1 MRTTLK
7 DIANKVG
14 VSVTTV
20 SLVINNKPCNIPE
33 KTKVMVLDAVKE
45 LKYTPNQLAVG
56 LIKKRTNTIGLIVSD
71 IRNIFFSTL
80 AMGVEESC
88 RINGWNV
95 ILCNTSDLHSRDIE
109 YINILS
115 SKGVDGILYC
125 MSSDSDD
132 VFAQESCDLM
142 NRLNI
147 PFIMVDRTSATLDCS
162 SVVLDHFNGGYIATK
177 HLIDLGH
184 KRIACITGP
193 ELLYDSHQR
202 LEGYKLA
209 LSQAGISYDEN
220 IVYKGDYTTNSGYHA
235 ANYLLDKEITSIFCF
250 NDMMAYGVYKALK
263 DKNLNMP
270 NDISVVG
277 YDDVFLSDMFEV
289 PLTSVKQP
297 IYEMGEEATYNLI
310 NIIENKGGKKRV
322 VVFKPEIVV
331 RKSTS
336 KLIESD
342 LSR

>member
-33 KTKVMVLDAVKE
+33 KTKLMVLNAVKE
-45 LKYTPNQLAVG
+45 MKYTPNQLAVG
-56 LIKKRTNTIGLIVSD
+56 LIKKRTNTIGLIISD

-88 RINGWNV
+88 RKIGWNV
-95 ILCNTSDLHSRDIE
+95 ILCNTSDNHARDIE
-109 YINILS
+109 YINILA

-125 MSSDSDD
+125 MSADSDEKL
-132 VFAQESCDLM
+132 AKESCDLM
-142 NRLNI
+142 KNLNI
-147 PFIMVDRTSATLDCS
+147 PYVMVDRTNSTLDCC
-162 SVVLDHFNGGYIATK
+162 SVVLDHINGGYIATK
-177 HLIDLGH
+177 YLTDLGH

-193 ELLYDSHQR
+193 AQLFDSQQR
-202 LEGYKLA
+202 LSGYIMA
-209 LSQAGISYDEN
+209 LTQAGIKYDN
-220 IVYKGDYTTNSGYHA
+220 DIVFTGNYTISSGYEA
-235 ANYLLDKEITSIFCF
+235 VEKIVQKNITAVFCF
-250 NDMMAYGVYKALK
+250 NDMMAYGVYKGLK
-263 DKNLNMP
+263 ERGLKMP
-270 NDISVVG
+270 EDISVVG

-297 IYEMGEEATYNLI
+297 IYEMGEEATKNLI
-310 NIIENKGGKKRV
+310 NIIENETSIKREI
-322 VVFKPEIVV
+322 VFKPEMVI

-336 KLIESD
+336 ELQSV
-342 LSR
+342 

>member
-1 MRTTLK
+1 MDMLRFF
-7 DIANKVG
+7 G
-14 VSVTTV
+14 
-20 SLVINNKPCNIPE
+20 
-33 KTKVMVLDAVKE
+33 LDAKVIVRKNSFVVYMKEGNNITDTLNLMGAVVSQMNLYNVMILKEMRNDVNRKVNCETANLNKTISAAVKQ
-45 LKYTPNQLAVG
+45 T
-56 LIKKRTNTIGLIVSD
+56 
-71 IRNIFFSTL
+71 
-80 AMGVEESC
+80 
-88 RINGWNV
+88 
-95 ILCNTSDLHSRDIE
+95 RDIE

-193 ELLYDSHQR
+193 KLLYDSHQR